1 MVHAEDFCKALQKAN
16 IHFISGVPDSLLAD
30 LCACF
35 SDIYSSYEHLITAN
49 EGNAVAMA
57 IGHFL
62 ATENPGLVY
71 MQNSGLGNAVNPI
84 TSLATQEVYSIPML
98 LVIGWRGEIDENG
111 AQLQDEPQHVLQGKI
126 TKSLLDLLGIPFYIL
141 DKDSD
146 IKVIVEKAVKQTKT
160 EQKPVALLVRKN
172 TFEKYK
178 NKIIK
183 HKSETLTRENALE
196 AVISALDLTIPVIST
211 TGKISRELYE
221 LRKTISKKE
230 QRDFLTVGGMGH
242 ACSIAAGF
250 ANSYKGK
257 VACLDGDG
265 AMIMHMG
272 ALTTSANSNNLLH
285 IVFNNGAH
293 ESVGGQATMG
303 LELSLKEIAAKCGYR
318 EIYEANSEESIKK
331 VLADAVKKNVSIF
344 IEITCSNSSRPD
356 LGRPE
361 KSARKNRDDF
371 MNFVNKRI

>member
-1 MVHAEDFCKALQKAN
+1 MENQDQT
-16 IHFISGVPDSLLAD
+16 IIIGLLA
-30 LCACF
+30 LIVGLIVGYF
-35 SDIYSSYEHLITAN
+35 FGGSTMPHYSFLSNDSMYEEMEEHMY
-49 EGNAVAMA
+49 GD
-57 IGHFL
+57 
-62 ATENPGLVY
+62 
-71 MQNSGLGNAVNPI
+71 
-84 TSLATQEVYSIPML
+84 
-98 LVIGWRGEIDENG
+98 EI
-111 AQLQDEPQHVLQGKI
+111 I
-126 TKSLLDLLGIPFYIL
+126 
-141 DKDSD
+141 
-146 IKVIVEKAVKQTKT
+146 
-160 EQKPVALLVRKN
+160 
-172 TFEKYK
+172 
-178 NKIIK
+178 
-183 HKSETLTRENALE
+183 
-196 AVISALDLTIPVIST
+196 
-211 TGKISRELYE
+211 
-221 LRKTISKKE
+221 
-230 QRDFLTVGGMGH
+230 
-242 ACSIAAGF
+242 
-250 ANSYKGK
+250 
-257 VACLDGDG
+257 DGDG